1 MEGFMAGK
9 FEIYKD
15 KRGEFRYRL
24 KARNGQIIL
33 TGESYKAIAGC
44 RNGVESVKKNSQDDK
59 RFETSRDKNNQFRF
73 VLKAANGEII
83 GQSESYTSS
92 SGCKNGIAS
101 VKKNAPE
108 ARVVE
113 LDK

>member
-1 MEGFMAGK
+1 MAGK

-15 KRGEFRYRL
+15 KKGEFRYRL
-24 KARNGQIIL
+24 KAGNGQIIL

-44 RNGVESVKKNSQDDK
+44 KNGVESVKKNSQDDN
-59 RFETSRDKNNQFRF
+59 RFETSKDKNGQFKF
-73 VLKAANGEII
+73 VLKAGNGEII

-92 SGCKNGIAS
+92 DGCKNGIAS

-108 ARVVE
+108 AQIVE
-113 LDK
+113 LDQ